1 MPISIAQCQI
11 QQEAQ
16 TEAYLQCLLNAPWL
30 FRQELAFHLAIPWEE
45 QLVAL
50 QLRQELWMAQI
61 EFHDEYLPLAL
72 RKSGQP

>member
-1 MPISIAQCQI
+1 MF
-11 QQEAQ
+11 
-16 TEAYLQCLLNAPWL
+16 L
-30 FRQELAFHLAIPWEE
+30 QELVFHLAIPWEGP
-45 QLVAL
+45 LVAL